1 MTELF
6 IGVDVGLDGGI
17 AMLFPGGKAVAA
29 RTPTLER
36 KVGGKKRRTYDIGA
50 LMMSLRAP
58 VHAYGTGQ
66 TIAVIEQVH
75 SHPKQSVT
83 SQFSLGYGRG
93 VYEALFTALEIPF
106 ELVSPNLWKKE
117 MVGVGQDKGA
127 SILKCHQLFPGVA
140 IGRSHGM
147 AEALLLAEWI
157 RRRVNGGS
165 DVRP

>member
-1 MTELF
+1 MKELF
-6 IGVDVGLDGGI
+6 IGIDVGLDGGL
-17 AMLFPGGKAVAA
+17 AMQFPNGRCAVA

-36 KVGGKKRRTYDIGA
+36 VVSGKKRRTYDIV
-50 LMMSLRAP
+50 SLIGGLKEP
-58 VHAYGTGQ
+58 VRQYGTAQ
-66 TIAVIEQVH
+66 TIAVLEQVH
-75 SHPKQSVT
+75 SHPGQSVT

-93 VYEALFTALEIPF
+93 VYEALLTALEIPF

-127 SILKCHQLFPGVA
+127 SILKAQQLFPGVA

-157 RRRVNGGS
+157 RRRTGGS
-165 DVRP
+165 